1 MGERLDAALLM
12 QSYGTVDV
20 IKVVTEMMPVIAV
33 VVKKDSAESN
43 RLKGDLN
50 QQMLDEWKSKITI
63 GSRAESDESYPEIP
77 VAATSDE
84 ENSGSQRN
92 RKNKNMQL

>member
-1 MGERLDAALLM
+1 MIADELAITTVMGERLDAALLM

-50 QQMLDEWKSKITI
+50 QQMLDEW
-63 GSRAESDESYPEIP
+63 
-77 VAATSDE
+77 
-84 ENSGSQRN
+84 
-92 RKNKNMQL
+92 